1 MIYVYKYITI
11 SLFHV
16 LITCFFKTKILKK
29 KNLNFAMA
37 MPSPIVKPLCPLDIA
52 YWKLRCFLI

>member
-1 MIYVYKYITI
+1 M
-11 SLFHV
+11 
-16 LITCFFKTKILKK
+16 FFQDKNSEK

-37 MPSPIVKPLCPLDIA
+37 MPSPIVKPLWPLDIA

>member
-1 MIYVYKYITI
+1 M
-11 SLFHV
+11 HV
-16 LITCFFKTKILKK
+16 NITCFFKTKILKK

-37 MPSPIVKPLCPLDIA
+37 MPSPIVKPLWPLDIA